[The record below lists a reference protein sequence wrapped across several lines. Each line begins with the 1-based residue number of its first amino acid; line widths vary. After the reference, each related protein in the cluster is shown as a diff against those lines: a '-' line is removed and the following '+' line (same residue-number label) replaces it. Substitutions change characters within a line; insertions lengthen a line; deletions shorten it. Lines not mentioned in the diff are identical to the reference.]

1 MSTSNSDFFLST
13 GDVER
18 LAGKKRY
25 SAQIRWLI
33 DHGYKVAVNGLGMPI
48 VAVAEVER
56 KLIGGTVR
64 KRVEPNWD
72 VMPGFDATSKKAKP
86 P

>member
-1 MSTSNSDFFLST
+1 MSTLPSDFFLSPA
-13 GDVER
+13 DVER
-18 LAGKKRY
+18 LTGKKRH
-25 SAQIRWLI
+25 SAQVRWLL

-56 KLIGGTVR
+56 RLVGGTVR

-72 VMPGFDATSKKAKP
+72 
-86 P
+86 